1 MKEGVKI
8 RSGSQLLEIEI
19 IESKKVNI
27 SDLNELL
34 ETGLAISILIIL
46 VVNLSVIRS
55 DAGGMSPSN
64 STLSTIDICTSSV

>member
-34 ETGLAISILIIL
+34 ETGLAISILTIL

-55 DAGGMSPSN
+55 DAVGMSPSN
-64 STLSTIDICTSSV
+64 STLSTIDICPSV

>member
-34 ETGLAISILIIL
+34 ETGLAISILTIL

-55 DAGGMSPSN
+55 DAVGMSP
-64 STLSTIDICTSSV
+64 TLSTIDICTSV

>member
-34 ETGLAISILIIL
+34 ETGLAISILTIL

-64 STLSTIDICTSSV
+64 STLSTIDICTSV